1 MNYEH
6 YMGVSD
12 MENLRGKICIVTGSN
27 SGIGKETALALAGM
41 NATVVMGV
49 RNLERGQASLES
61 IVQETGTKTIEMIQC
76 DVASRSSIEKFA
88 AEFKNR
94 HNTLHVLVNNA
105 GAVFNRRQITEDGF
119 ERTFAVNYLGPFLL
133 TRELLPVLKS
143 SAPSRVINLSSGLY
157 KSGNVVLNDLQSEKQ
172 YSSQKVYRNAKLLL
186 LMHTYSLARKLEGSG
201 VSVNAVLPGFVAT
214 NLGKNSGSR
223 LQALMFGMMKPFQ
236 LSPKEGAETSA
247 YVASSSE
254 VEGLSGKC
262 FSKKH
267 VVATTNISNDQSI
280 QRQLWTK
287 TLEILG
293 ISNY

>member
-1 MNYEH
+1 
-6 YMGVSD
+6 VSD

-49 RNLERGQASLES
+49 RNIERGQASLES

-88 AEFKNR
+88 AEFKSR

>member
-1 MNYEH
+1 
-6 YMGVSD
+6 